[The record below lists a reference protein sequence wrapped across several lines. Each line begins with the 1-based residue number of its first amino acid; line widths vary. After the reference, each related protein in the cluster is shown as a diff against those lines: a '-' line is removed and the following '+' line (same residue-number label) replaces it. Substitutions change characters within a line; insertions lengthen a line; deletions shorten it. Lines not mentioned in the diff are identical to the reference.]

1 VSPLCTQHQLAA
13 AWHAHPHT
21 HTHTHTSEH
30 ESQRVWQI
38 SQMRYLAHKHFSF
51 SRSRNVLAFGR
62 KNPAKSKSPKSQQS
76 RVKSQKKNEKKEEES
91 ALAGKIRGK
100 RDVGT
105 RNAKCAKSVCNYVC
119 NNVRYMYIFADLGQ
133 TSGRNQLINL
143 SINFSRY
150 LWPKAKLMRLS
161 RFVRLC
167 WCVSVCNKSAI

>member
-1 VSPLCTQHQLAA
+1 LAA
-13 AWHAHPHT
+13 KTQP
-21 HTHTHTSEH
+21 
-30 ESQRVWQI
+30 
-38 SQMRYLAHKHFSF
+38 K
-51 SRSRNVLAFGR
+51 
-62 KNPAKSKSPKSQQS
+62 AKVQKASSPELKA
-76 RVKSQKKNEKKEEES
+76 KKKTKKKEES

>member
-1 VSPLCTQHQLAA
+1 
-13 AWHAHPHT
+13 
-21 HTHTHTSEH
+21 
-30 ESQRVWQI
+30 
-38 SQMRYLAHKHFSF
+38 M
-51 SRSRNVLAFGR
+51 
-62 KNPAKSKSPKSQQS
+62 
-76 RVKSQKKNEKKEEES
+76 
-91 ALAGKIRGK
+91 AGKIRGK

-167 WCVSVCNKSAI
+167 WCVSVCNKSAIWHSDWSVHPTWTNQINTPVNCGMHINETLAVTAPTLPAKQHSTTHWTTEPPNQRTTEPPSQRTNSHLESPGSLAAVTFS